1 MKGDNLRICAEV
13 KLFQSPWLL
22 ASKLETERECIIYI
36 FKLACLI
43 ETILYSELDPLQENC
58 SKKQACI

>member
-1 MKGDNLRICAEV
+1 MRGGNLRIRAEV

-22 ASKLETERECIIYI
+22 ASKPETGRECIIYT

-43 ETILYSELDPLQENC
+43 ETTLCSELDPLQ
-58 SKKQACI
+58 

>member
-22 ASKLETERECIIYI
+22 ASKPETGREYIIYI
-36 FKLACLI
+36 FKLTCLI
-43 ETILYSELDPLQENC
+43 ETTFCSELDPLQ
-58 SKKQACI
+58 

>member
-22 ASKLETERECIIYI
+22 ASKPETGRECIIYI

-43 ETILYSELDPLQENC
+43 ETILYSELDPLQ
-58 SKKQACI
+58 